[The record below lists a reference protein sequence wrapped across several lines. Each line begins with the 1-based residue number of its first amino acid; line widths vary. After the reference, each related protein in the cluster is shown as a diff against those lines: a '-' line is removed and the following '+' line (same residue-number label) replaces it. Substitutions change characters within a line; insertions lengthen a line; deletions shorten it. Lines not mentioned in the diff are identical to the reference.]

1 MLATS
6 ILAPI
11 ASGLLTTIDL
21 DEAVVKVAVLLGFL
35 GVAVGFGLLCPS
47 YAVQTVL
54 SSQDVSIGTAIVG
67 FGGGMGSALW
77 IVASATL
84 FDNRLV
90 AEIEKYSPA
99 TNVTGLEA
107 AGLSG
112 MRKYI
117 GSQRLKAA
125 LTGYDQAVDQTLYM
139 PMALGILTLVG
150 TLGMELRSMKKKQS

>member
-11 ASGLLTTIDL
+11 ASGLLTTINL
-21 DEAVVKVAVLLGFL
+21 DEALIKVSVLLGFL
-35 GVAVGFGLLCPS
+35 GIAVGLGLQSPS
-47 YAVQTVL
+47 FAVQTVL

-90 AEIEKYSPA
+90 TEIEKYSPA
-99 TNVTGLEA
+99 TNATGLEA
-107 AGLSG
+107 AGLSEL
-112 MRKYI
+112 RNYI
-117 GSQRLKAA
+117 GSQHLKAA
-125 LTGYDQAVDQTLYM
+125 LTGYDRAVDQTLYL